1 MYILYSEQY
10 FSFTIDMVNTA
21 LQLISVWKKVPLC
34 SLLYYLLLTA
44 GYSITMVS
52 IKLFITVSMMIG
64 NIIDIYLL
72 GIMIVLINWLMY
84 SGYFGLILSSY
95 LLYVFLTRME
105 LFLIISFMLEPFSII
120 SQSLTLSNRLS
131 INILAGSLLIPS
143 LSVAVIIFSTYLI
156 LCYWI
161 SSLYLIIYSFE
172 ILNSLVQ
179 LFIFNLLSIEY
190 LVILILFPIINLL
203 FTDFT
208 YLITIGSTAVL
219 IITGSIYFILL
230 DELVMGSAQRRIG
243 PLNLGFI
250 ICF

>member
-1 MYILYSEQY
+1 
-10 FSFTIDMVNTA
+10 
-21 LQLISVWKKVPLC
+21 
-34 SLLYYLLLTA
+34 
-44 GYSITMVS
+44 
-52 IKLFITVSMMIG
+52 
-64 NIIDIYLL
+64 
-72 GIMIVLINWLMY
+72 
-84 SGYFGLILSSY
+84 
-95 LLYVFLTRME
+95 
-105 LFLIISFMLEPFSII
+105 MLEPFSII